1 MMINE
6 GLPNFIVNQ
15 MKAKY
20 KLHKRKVG
28 ILGMAFKAN
37 VDDVRDSLSFKLS
50 KILKFNGAEVLCS
63 DEYAQNPEFISK
75 EELVSKSETIII
87 GAPHS
92 SYENLQFPPN
102 IEIIDIWNIL
112 PTN

>member
-1 MMINE
+1 
-6 GLPNFIVNQ
+6 

-20 KLHKRKVG
+20 KLNKRKVG

-37 VDDVRDSLSFKLS
+37 VDDIRDSLSFKIL

-63 DEYAQNPEFISK
+63 DEYASKPEFVSK
-75 EELVSKSETIII
+75 EELVSKCETIII
-87 GAPHS
+87 GVPHS
-92 SYENLQFPPN
+92 SYENFKIPSN
-102 IEIIDIWNIL
+102 VEVIDIWKIL

>member
-1 MMINE
+1 
-6 GLPNFIVNQ
+6 
-15 MKAKY
+15 
-20 KLHKRKVG
+20 
-28 ILGMAFKAN
+28 MAFKAN

-63 DEYAQNPEFISK
+63 DEYASKPEFVSK